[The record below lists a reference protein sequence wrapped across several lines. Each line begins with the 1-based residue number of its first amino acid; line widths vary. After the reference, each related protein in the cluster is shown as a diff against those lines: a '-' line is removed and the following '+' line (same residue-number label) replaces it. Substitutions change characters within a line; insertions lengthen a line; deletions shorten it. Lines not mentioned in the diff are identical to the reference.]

1 MQGVCLGGGLADARI
16 SARDADARNAGG
28 QASSS
33 TSAREASARSGG
45 GGRADARIS
54 DRGDDAQGVS
64 VGILCQRRLAT
75 LQHPWQRTTGA
86 ARTPRKERPPPTAPT
101 SCAKHS
107 PAVTKQPRVLGRKRR
122 WICASPLASG
132 QRALQGGE
140 PRKEHPPST
149 ASTPALSTGPA
160 VTRQPRVLGPSRH
173 QSPPDV
179 TSHPISLT
187 PTGPRQGPSH

>member
-1 MQGVCLGGGLADARI
+1 VPSCAPPGPLGWIPSI
-16 SARDADARNAGG
+16 S
-28 QASSS
+28 SSS
-33 TSAREASARSGG
+33 TTDPSAVERHGRPFPHSVTASTVPRREGSSRSLYSPLQAEAGNVAAPLA
-45 GGRADARIS
+45 ADNR
-54 DRGDDAQGVS
+54 RGKDTAE
-64 VGILCQRRLAT
+64 C
-75 LQHPWQRTTGA
+75 
-86 ARTPRKERPPPTAPT
+86 PPPTAPT

-140 PRKEHPPST
+140 PRKEHPPLT